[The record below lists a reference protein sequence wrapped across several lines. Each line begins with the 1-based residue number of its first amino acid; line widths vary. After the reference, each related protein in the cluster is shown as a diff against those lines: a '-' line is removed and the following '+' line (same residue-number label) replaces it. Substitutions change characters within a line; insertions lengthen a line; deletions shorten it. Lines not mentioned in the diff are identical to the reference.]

1 MQNDVEIIVDPK
13 SKEPRIS
20 DETLC
25 RLFDDVNKFD
35 DLVIIDCRSYLE
47 YYAGHIKTA
56 IRCHPTEANDNI
68 LNLYKRIWK
77 PRVCFVFHCEFS
89 KYRGPTAYRL
99 FAQAHHNSTNADQT
113 LNAFRWRVL
122 SFFCFTPRLL
132 CWHICTRNRSSTR
145 MINKNVVFMQ

>member
-113 LNAFRWRVL
+113 LNAFVL
-122 SFFCFTPRLL
+122 DGGFYRFFALHQDYCVGTYVQEIEVPPE
-132 CWHICTRNRSSTR
+132 
-145 MINKNVVFMQ
+145 